1 MNNIGVSNPTGLEV
15 RQVKNYPGSPM
26 VTLRMPLAVVQYLDE
41 VAAEAGA
48 SRSTLVRAAVQ
59 QVTPAHLWAA
69 EDPQHQLAAGTA
81 DAAQMLRS
89 RQAVA

>member
-1 MNNIGVSNPTGLEV
+1 MGKQNH
-15 RQVKNYPGSPM
+15 PGSPI
-26 VTLRMPLAVVQYLDE
+26 VNVRVPQAVVDYLDTL
-41 VAAEAGA
+41 AAEAGA

>member
-1 MNNIGVSNPTGLEV
+1 MGKQNH
-15 RQVKNYPGSPM
+15 PGSPM
-26 VTLRMPLAVVQYLDE
+26 VTLRMPQAVVDYLDT

-69 EDPQHQLAAGTA
+69 ENPNHQLAAGTA
-81 DAAQMLRS
+81 DAVQVLRDYQQVS
-89 RQAVA
+89 A